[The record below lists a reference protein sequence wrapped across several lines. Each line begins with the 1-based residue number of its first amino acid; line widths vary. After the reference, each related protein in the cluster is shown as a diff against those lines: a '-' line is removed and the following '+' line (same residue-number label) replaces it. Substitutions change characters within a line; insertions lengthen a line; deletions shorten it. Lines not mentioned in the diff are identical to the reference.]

1 MNSYVI
7 LGWLSN
13 ERGCFSDHL
22 YVELYLAVFS
32 SLFRDSFLHGGT
44 RDLVFMLS
52 GSQARK
58 LVIALSCSFLSH
70 WFVFPMHGSLPPRP

>member
-22 YVELYLAVFS
+22 YAELDLAVFS

-44 RDLVFMLS
+44 CDLVFMFS
-52 GSQARK
+52 VSQVRK
-58 LVIALSCSFLSH
+58 LVIVPSCSFLSH
-70 WFVFPMHGSLPPRP
+70 WFALEMCGSLPPSP

>member
-58 LVIALSCSFLSH
+58 LSDESRQTKIKQWGGGGRH
-70 WFVFPMHGSLPPRP
+70 N